1 MREHRSIFLIKRL
14 QLRVTRI
21 SSASVS
27 TRRVQRTASPMAQ
40 TVRPPRIIPWRE
52 LSGMVPFTRQHVL
65 RLEKVGKFPKR
76 LKVGNRRIGWLETEI
91 ETWINDCP
99 RGR

>member
-1 MREHRSIFLIKRL
+1 MREHRSTSFIKCL

-40 TVRPPRIIPWRE
+40 TVRPLRVISWRE
-52 LSGMVPFTRQHVL
+52 LSGMIPFTRQHVL

-76 LKVGNRRIGWLETEI
+76 LKVDNRRIGWLETEI